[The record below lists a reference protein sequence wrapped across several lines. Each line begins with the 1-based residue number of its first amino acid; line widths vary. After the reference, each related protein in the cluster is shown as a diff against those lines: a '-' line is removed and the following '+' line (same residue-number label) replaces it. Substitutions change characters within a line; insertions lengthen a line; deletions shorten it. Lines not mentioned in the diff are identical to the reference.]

1 LKEVGHF
8 VVKSR
13 LMGVQILSRSPYREG
28 ETGMKP
34 WERVA
39 TLAGEMLYV
48 WGMVLLIAGVSFLAI
63 MGWTAAREFLG
74 KLLDKPGRRAITT

>member
-1 LKEVGHF
+1 
-8 VVKSR
+8 
-13 LMGVQILSRSPYREG
+13 
-28 ETGMKP
+28 MKP